1 VVIVSAQTPTTVDG
15 DGSVV
20 EVHDLRKRYRAS
32 DPWAVDGV
40 TFALEPGR
48 AFGLLG
54 PNGAGKSTVVKM
66 IVGLTRP
73 DSGSVTMFG
82 STPTNDAAR
91 ARLGFAPEEPD
102 FPVLFWVVR
111 RKQV

>member
-1 VVIVSAQTPTTVDG
+1 MAP
-15 DGSVV
+15 VV
-20 EVHDLRKRYRAS
+20 EVHDLRKRYRAI

>member
-1 VVIVSAQTPTTVDG
+1 
-15 DGSVV
+15 
-20 EVHDLRKRYRAS
+20 
-32 DPWAVDGV
+32 
-40 TFALEPGR
+40 
-48 AFGLLG
+48 
-54 PNGAGKSTVVKM
+54 
-66 IVGLTRP
+66 VGLTRP